1 MLARKSTYSFMSD
14 FLPSRSCSGR
24 WISVIDAMY
33 LADILIPDL
42 HPIRSDAVRFLPS
55 HAVFAEKL
63 RQL

>member
-1 MLARKSTYSFMSD
+1 M
-14 FLPSRSCSGR
+14 
-24 WISVIDAMY
+24 IDATY

-42 HPIRSDAVRFLPS
+42 HPLCSDAVRFLPS